1 MTWAWSLTTRDAGH
15 VDAGLGELVDLLEEP
30 RRVDDD
36 AVADDG
42 GDVRAEDAGRQEREL
57 EGLAV
62 ADDGVAG
69 VGAAVV
75 ADDEVELVAEQI
87 DDLALGL
94 VAPLQADD
102 ARAGH
107 FDPVRV

>member
-1 MTWAWSLTTRDAGH
+1 MR
-15 VDAGLGELVDLLEEP
+15 P
-30 RRVDDD
+30 Q
-36 AVADDG
+36 
-42 GDVRAEDAGRQEREL
+42 DAGRQQREL

-62 ADDGVAG
+62 RDDGMAG

-75 ADDEVELVAEQI
+75 ADDEIVLLGEQI

-102 ARAGH
+102 TQVSAWICTCR
-107 FDPVRV
+107 

>member
-1 MTWAWSLTTRDAGH
+1 MPALR
-15 VDAGLGELVDLLEEP
+15 ELLDLFEEP

-36 AVADDG
+36 AVADDRR
-42 GDVRAEDAGRQEREL
+42 DVRPEDAGGQQREL

-62 ADDGVAG
+62 GDDGVAG

-75 ADDEVELVAEQI
+75 ADDEVVLVAEQI
-87 DDLALGL
+87 DDLPLGL

-102 ARAGH
+102 AGAGH
-107 FDPVRV
+107 FDPVPV

>member
-1 MTWAWSLTTRDAGH
+1 MTERRC
-15 VDAGLGELVDLLEEP
+15 GLSTPVGSSENLKVLPL
-30 RRVDDD
+30 
-36 AVADDG
+36 
-42 GDVRAEDAGRQEREL
+42 
-57 EGLAV
+57 

-75 ADDEVELVAEQI
+75 ADDEVVLVGEQI

-102 ARAGH
+102 TGAG
-107 FDPVRV
+107 VRNALRLR